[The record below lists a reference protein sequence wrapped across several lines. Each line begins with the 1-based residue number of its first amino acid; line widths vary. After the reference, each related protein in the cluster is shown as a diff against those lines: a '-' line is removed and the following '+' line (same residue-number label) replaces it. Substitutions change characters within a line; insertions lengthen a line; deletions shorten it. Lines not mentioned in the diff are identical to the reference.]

1 MLNLLKILSEVAQAV
16 ILPLGSFDFCFHA
29 GRDMTSKDPDLRTL
43 AHDGISE
50 KKTEFTL
57 LLVAIIQKLWKQ
69 QVWCDGDISLFH
81 CKAAVGSGGSYVLFD
96 VSGKGRADIYDW
108 SESTQCMGLTFDRR
122 KSAVSSRVRIAFAV
136 IFANRHVRFLLSGW
150 T

>member
-1 MLNLLKILSEVAQAV
+1 MLNLLKILSEIAQAV

-50 KKTEFTL
+50 EKTEFTF
-57 LLVAIIQKLWKQ
+57 LLVGIIQKLWKQ
-69 QVWCDGDISLFH
+69 QVRCDGDISLFH

-108 SESTQCMGLTFDRR
+108 SESTQCTGLIFDRR
-122 KSAVSSRVRIAFAV
+122 KSAVSSRVRISFAV
-136 IFANRHVRFLLSGW
+136 VFAD
-150 T
+150 

>member
-1 MLNLLKILSEVAQAV
+1 
-16 ILPLGSFDFCFHA
+16 
-29 GRDMTSKDPDLRTL
+29 MTSKDPDLRTL

-50 KKTEFTL
+50 EKTEFTL

-108 SESTQCMGLTFDRR
+108 SESTQCTGLTFDRR
-122 KSAVSSRVRIAFAV
+122 KCTVSSRVRIAFAV
-136 IFANRHVRFLLSGW
+136 VFAD
-150 T
+150 